1 MLRRNKQ
8 LTVEEKNAKLKARL
22 ERQLGRILTQKVNR
36 NNKSCLKNSESVVL
50 VNITAMEEAPDITC
64 IGD

>member
-8 LTVEEKNAKLKARL
+8 LTLEEKNAKLKARL

-36 NNKSCLKNSESVVL
+36 NKKSCLKNSESVVL
-50 VNITAMEEAPDITC
+50 VNITAMEEAPDMTC